1 MKTLKVALV
10 LIVLSTGFPALDAQ
24 VVDSKT
30 VSPVTAAE
38 TPVELSPFEVNASKD
53 RGYLG
58 ASALSGTRL
67 NSSLEDLASSI
78 TVITKEQMLDFAALD
93 INDLFKYEAG
103 TEGTA
108 TFTNFAIGANGEVSD
123 QVQLNPQTSN
133 RIRGLG
139 SANISMDG
147 FPQNSA
153 IPIDPYNTER
163 VELSRGANTSL
174 FGLGAASG
182 TVNVLRTGANLTR
195 DISSLTLRGDS
206 YGGYRSSI
214 DLSRPVVR
222 DKLAL
227 RLSAVYDSRGYLQR
241 PSADVMRR
249 QQATVMFRPFKT
261 TTIRATY
268 ERLGG
273 YARRPNSVTPRD
285 AVTYWKQVGSPAWDP
300 ITEMVTYSDGRK
312 TGPWPVA
319 TDATMDAFMPISN
332 ATNAITQM
340 FIDNGTM
347 KLWTV
352 PRLTATAN
360 PNSFNASTRLKSS
373 GTAIQRLRGTT
384 MPLFVTPGITDQ
396 SLYDWESQN
405 FVATNWRKDKGAI
418 KNIQVEQELLRTPTQ
433 QLVARIAYNE
443 ERFESQRREDLS
455 ALYAV
460 LMVDVNERLLDGS
473 PNPYFRRPY
482 IGTAG
487 PQTMLSQYPVE
498 QQSADLAYQWT
509 PNKQPRWFSWVGR
522 QRLLLHGEYQGGYTN
537 GFRYRDTVVD
547 DHSWSNSANRADGNL
562 MNRVYFKYY
571 LGDNQGQNADYAPP
585 TFYGVSGTYN
595 LSWYNGATKQWS
607 NEASNLQPAAI
618 VQGSTR
624 ARNEVRTLSLTSQN
638 YFLKDRVVTTFAV
651 RRDRQRGRS
660 TAASTADINPATG
673 FLEYAGLK
681 RFTPWSEAAGDTK
694 TAGVVVK
701 PTRWVNAFFNYAD
714 SFQPGPVQYTP
725 FGDLLPNPNGK
736 GKDFGLL
743 FNLCDGKLVLKANGY
758 QTKQLSARNATA
770 AAIAAR
776 ALAYDTTRGA
786 QASGSVLDLETWSTR
801 VITERFARQGVTG
814 PASQI
819 KSEVAKFMQLPEGFL
834 DYLAPKTLSA
844 TDDVTSKGMEFE
856 ANYNPTRS
864 WTLKGNITFQRA
876 INSALSQ
883 EVQRYIDW
891 RMPVWT
897 TIKDD
902 QGVAWWDTAVSNAPN
917 NFSSGVV
924 APYKLLIANQ
934 GKPRSQAREWRG
946 NLLTTYR
953 FSSGRFKNLSVGGA
967 VRWESRAPIGFYGAA
982 PDRDGIVRAYDG
994 NRPIYDRA
1002 RSYIDLTT
1010 GYNLRLF
1017 SDRVRARIQLNVQ
1030 NALENGRLQVVGVNP
1045 DGQPYNFR
1053 IVYPRQFVL
1062 TTTFD
1067 L

>member
-1 MKTLKVALV
+1 MKTRKVALV
-10 LIVLSTGFPALDAQ
+10 SAVLSAGFVSLYSQ
-24 VVDSKT
+24 VVGSKSDAPKT
-30 VSPVTAAE
+30 VTE
-38 TPVELSPFEVNASKD
+38 TPVRLSPFEVNSSND

-58 ASALSGTRL
+58 ANALSGTRL

-108 TFTNFAIGANGEVSD
+108 TFTNFTTGANGEVFD

-133 RIRGLG
+133 RIRGLS

-147 FPQNSA
+147 FPRN
-153 IPIDPYNTER
+153 PYNTER

-182 TVNVLRTGANLTR
+182 TVNVLRTEANLTR
-195 DISSLTLRGDS
+195 NISSLTLRGDS

-214 DLSRPVVR
+214 DLSRPLVR
-222 DKLAL
+222 DQLAL
-227 RLSAVYDSRGYLQR
+227 RLSAVYDSRGYLQK
-241 PSADVMRR
+241 PSADEMRR
-249 QQATVMFRPFKT
+249 QQATVTFRPFPT

-268 ERLGG
+268 EGLGG

-285 AVTYWKQVGSPAWDP
+285 AVTYWKQRGSPTWDP
-300 ITEMVTYSDGRK
+300 IAEMLTYSDGRK

-319 TDATMDAFMPISN
+319 AGASMDPSILTISN

-340 FIDNGTM
+340 FIDNGVM

-352 PRLTATAN
+352 PRLTTTAN
-360 PNSFNASTRLKSS
+360 PNSFNASTRLLSS
-373 GTAIQRLRGTT
+373 GTLIQRRDGTLT
-384 MPLFVTPGITDQ
+384 LFVTPGITDR

-405 FVATNWRKDKGAI
+405 FVATNWRKENGAI
-418 KNIQVEQELLRTPTQ
+418 KNIQIEQEILKTPTQ
-433 QLVARIAYNE
+433 QMVARIAYNE

-455 ALYAV
+455 ALFAV
-460 LMVDVNERLLDGS
+460 LMVDLNERLLDGS
-473 PNPYFRRPY
+473 ANPYFKRPY
-482 IGTAG
+482 IGTSA
-487 PQTMLSQYPVE
+487 PQTILLQSPVE
-498 QQSADLAYQWT
+498 MQSADLAYQWT
-509 PNKQPRWFSWVGR
+509 PNKQPRWLSWVGR
-522 QRLLLHGEYQGGYTN
+522 QKLLLHGEYQGGYTDS
-537 GFRYRDTVVD
+537 FRYRDTVVD
-547 DHSWSNSANRADGNL
+547 EHSWSNSANRADGNF
-562 MNRVYFKYY
+562 MNRVYYRYY
-571 LGDNQGQNADYAPP
+571 VGDNQGQNAEYAPP

-595 LSWYNGATKQWS
+595 LNWFNGATRQWI
-607 NEASNLQPAAI
+607 NEPANLQPAAI

-638 YFLKDRVVTTFAV
+638 YLLKDRVVTTFAV

-660 TAASTADINPATG
+660 SAASTADINPATG

-681 RFTPWSEAAGDTK
+681 RFTPWSESAGDTK
-694 TAGVVVK
+694 TTGVVVK
-701 PTRWVNAFFNYAD
+701 PTRWVNAYFNYAD
-714 SFQPGPVQYTP
+714 SFQPAAVQYTL
-725 FGDLLPNPNGK
+725 FGDLLPSPSGK

-743 FNLCDGKLVLKANGY
+743 FNLFDGKLVLKANGY
-758 QTKQLSARNATA
+758 QTMQLNARSGT

-786 QASGSVLDLETWSTR
+786 QASGSVLDLERWSTT
-801 VITERFARQGVTG
+801 VITERFARQGVTAS
-814 PASQI
+814 ASQI

-834 DYLAPKTLSA
+834 DNLAPKSLAA
-844 TDDVTSKGMEFE
+844 TNDITSKGMEFE

-864 WTLKGNITFQRA
+864 WTLKGNISFQRA
-876 INSALSQ
+876 IDSALSP
-883 EVQRYIDW
+883 EIQRYIDS

-902 QGVAWWDTAVSNAPN
+902 QGVAWWDNAVSNAPF
-917 NFSSGVV
+917 NFGQSVMS
-924 APYKLLIANQ
+924 PLKLALANQ
-934 GKPRSQAREWRG
+934 GKPRSQTREWRA
-946 NLLTTYR
+946 NLLTNYR

-967 VRWESRAPIGFYGAA
+967 VRWEGKAAIGFYGAS
-982 PDRDGIVRAYDG
+982 PESDGVIRSYDG
-994 NRPIYDRA
+994 NRPIHDRA
-1002 RSYIDLTT
+1002 RHYVDLTA

-1045 DGQPYNFR
+1045 DGQPFNYR